1 MGVDNYTALKQVSL
15 IINEPSLTQLGSWR
29 LTAVVNVT
37 VATWIGNAAAVLSG
51 TWGAVTR
58 RAHQSGYSRTAVYTH
73 AQRVVQAVASA
84 QAGGI
89 SYDALW
95 HENERLKAEND
106 ALWQAWAAAEELSEA
121 KQRAFAGSGCAMGL
135 SLSQIVTL
143 FAIVLPLGIVPNR
156 AMVGRWVQAAATQ
169 AGRLLVVLDLAC
181 QARIRVLCLDEIF
194 LHREPV
200 LMAIE
205 PHSMAWMAGQRGP
218 DRSGES
224 WREVITHWPCLE
236 HVIADGGQGLER
248 GVKLANAARGMQ
260 GEAAET
266 IARQAMT
273 MGLDVCHTQ
282 RELERVLQR
291 QWKHAERQLDTAS
304 QADAKVER
312 YRRQGREPRGVSGVA
327 GRAWRKAERLFDQ
340 VVHAQEAV
348 QQIAAA
354 LSWFDATGRLY
365 CRQTAQ
371 AQFDAACQQ
380 LQGDCWRKVKR
391 LLSDERTLKHLDQL
405 HAHLA
410 TAVSDPVLREALTR
424 LWYIHD
430 QMRQVQDDTCL
441 RLRQL
446 VVIEQVLCER
456 LCPQWQSAYRRVDE
470 LLRRAVRASS
480 AVECVN
486 SVVRMQQGR
495 HRHVS
500 QGLLD
505 LKRLYWNCR
514 VFREGKRKGKSPYDL
529 LGLHLPSADWWQL
542 LQMAPAEV
550 EQKLL
555 TQEVRA

>member
-1 MGVDNYTALKQVSL
+1 MF
-15 IINEPSLTQLGSWR
+15 NEPSLTQLGSWR
-29 LTAVVNVT
+29 LTAVLNVP

-58 RAHQSGYSRTAVYTH
+58 RAQHSGYSRTAVYTH
-73 AQRVVQAVASA
+73 AQRVVQAVASE

-95 HENERLKAEND
+95 HENERLKAENA
-106 ALWQAWAAAEELSEA
+106 ALWQAWSEAEDLSET

-143 FAIVLPLGIVPNR
+143 FAIVLPWGAVPSR
-156 AMVGRWVQAAATQ
+156 AMVGRWVQEAAAQ

-181 QARIRVLCLDEIF
+181 QARVRVLCLDEIF

-218 DRSGES
+218 DRRGES
-224 WREVITHWPCLE
+224 WCEVITHWPCLE

-248 GVKLANAARGMQ
+248 GVKLANAARGAQ

-266 IARQAMT
+266 VSRQAMT
-273 MGLDVCHTQ
+273 MGLDVFHTQ

-291 QWKHAERQLDTAS
+291 QWKHAERQLDAAS

-312 YRRQGREPRGVSGVA
+312 YKRQGRDPRGVSGVA
-327 GRAWRKAERLFDQ
+327 GRAWRKAEGLFDQ
-340 VVHAQEAV
+340 AVKAQEAV

-354 LSWFDATGRLY
+354 LSWFDAQGQLY

-371 AQFDAACQQ
+371 AQLDEATQQ
-380 LQGDCWRKVKR
+380 LQGDSWSKVKR
-391 LLSDERTLKHLDQL
+391 LLSDERTLRHVDRLREHL
-405 HAHLA
+405 
-410 TAVSDPVLREALTR
+410 TSAVSEPVLRDALTR
-424 LWYIHD
+424 LWYVNN
-430 QMRQVQDDTCL
+430 QMQQAQGDARM

-456 LCPQWQSAYRRVDE
+456 LCPQWHCAYRHVDA
-470 LLRRAVRASS
+470 LLRHAVRASS

-486 SVVRMQQGR
+486 SVVRMHQGR

-529 LGLHLPSADWWQL
+529 LGLHLPSSDWWQL
-542 LQMAPAEV
+542 LQMTPE
-550 EQKLL
+550 ELGQKLL
-555 TQEVRA
+555 TQQVAA